1 MRVNPDVNASLL
13 ANLNLMNS
21 SQQKLLGEL
30 SSGLRVQRP
39 SDDPA
44 TAAALVE
51 LKSDDAGTQQSI
63 SNAKAMGMQM
73 QAADSALNSVGTVL
87 QRALTLGVEGATGTL
102 SDADRDALAEELKG
116 IKDQLLQLAN
126 SSLRG
131 VYLFAGTASSVQ
143 PYVADNTKPSGV
155 RYDGNS
161 STNQVEIGD
170 GYWIDANLAGTRIFG
185 DGTSGTF
192 KALNDLITA
201 VQNNTGVD
209 AANSQVQSAIDQ
221 VSVARVQYGN
231 AMNQLS
237 TSQSIMDDRH
247 IQLQQQV
254 ENLSAADMTKTA
266 SDLVSVETSRT
277 ALLDVIAKS
286 NRVSLFDYLSNS

>member
-102 SDADRDALAEELKG
+102 SDADRNALGEELKG